1 MLYDLYKK
9 IVTEKATFKDYQNF
23 MMFLS
28 THVDKEDMVLD
39 IYRKK
44 FKEERKKGS

>member
-9 IVTEKATFKDYQNF
+9 IVTNKGTFEDFRNF
-23 MMFLS
+23 MLLIS